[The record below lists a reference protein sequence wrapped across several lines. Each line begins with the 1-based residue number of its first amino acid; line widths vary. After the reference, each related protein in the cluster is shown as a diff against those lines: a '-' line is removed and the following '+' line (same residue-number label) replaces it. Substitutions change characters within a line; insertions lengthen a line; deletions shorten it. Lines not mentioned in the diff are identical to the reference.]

1 MNERRREA
9 GFTLLEMMVAASIL
23 TVIAGGIFSLMNT
36 GIDTYRI
43 GMKTADIERRTAKVL
58 EQISDDLSAAGRNVV
73 FPVPTHPNTSHHVT
87 FQKNLGYSGGTT
99 GVIQWSPMV
108 KIALRPD
115 PDDPNDGKDN
125 NGNGLVDECVI
136 VRIVNLGQPDERST
150 ILTRWVREY
159 IEGEE
164 PNGIDDNGN
173 GLVDEPGLSFDVIG
187 DVWTVR
193 LTLEQFDAKGR
204 LVTHSMNTSVKTRN

>member
-1 MNERRREA
+1 MRRREA
-9 GFTLLEMMVAASIL
+9 GVTLLELMVAASIL
-23 TVIAGGIFSLMNT
+23 TVISGGIYSLLNT

-58 EQISDDLSAAGRNVV
+58 EQVAEDLSAAGRNVV
-73 FPVPTHPNTSHHVT
+73 FPVPTHPNTSSEVT
-87 FQKNLGYSGGTT
+87 FQKNVGFSGGTS

-108 KIALRPD
+108 KLVLRPD
-115 PDDPNDGKDN
+115 PGDPNDGKDN

-136 VRIVNLGQPDERST
+136 VRIVNVGDPNERST
-150 ILTRWVREY
+150 VLTRWVREY
-159 IEGEE
+159 LEGEE

-193 LTLEQFDAKGR
+193 LTLEQFDANGR
-204 LVTHSMNTSVKTRN
+204 LVTHSMNTSIKTRN